1 MRLGLTQKCVGS
13 LIFRIKNNLINR
25 NILTIYSMI
34 RRRTM
39 KLSEA
44 IKIVFYYMV
53 SWGKY
58 ALATAGSRIT
68 IMVAQAAFKHGWAK
82 LLNRCVFNSL
92 ILLNARYNA
101 VRTAARCLLLS
112 APDSPQCEY
121 FLHKMH
127 ELKEIR
133 DTATT
138 MYIGIRK
145 QSIE

>member
-1 MRLGLTQKCVGS
+1 
-13 LIFRIKNNLINR
+13 
-25 NILTIYSMI
+25 
-34 RRRTM
+34 M
-39 KLSEA
+39 KPSEA
-44 IKIVFYYMV
+44 IKIVFDYMV

-58 ALATAGSRIT
+58 ALATAGSRII
-68 IMVAQAAFKHGWAK
+68 IMVAKAAFKSGWAK

-101 VRTAARCLLLS
+101 VKTAARCLLLVG
-112 APDSPQCEY
+112 ADSSQCEY

-133 DTATT
+133 DSATA

-145 QSIE
+145 QPIE